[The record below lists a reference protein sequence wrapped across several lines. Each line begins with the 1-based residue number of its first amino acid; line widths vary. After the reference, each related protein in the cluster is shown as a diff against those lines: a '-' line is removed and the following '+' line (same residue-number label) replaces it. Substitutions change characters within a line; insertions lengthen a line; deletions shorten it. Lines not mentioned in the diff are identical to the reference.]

1 MNESQQTIDPVCG
14 KSVHPDECQSIS
26 DDEKG
31 TLYFCS
37 KDCQNKFEKAD
48 AKTKKGFLARYTE
61 RLEDVQC
68 SRTSQECR

>member
-14 KSVHPDECQSIS
+14 KSVYPDECQSICN
-26 DDEKG
+26 DEKG
-31 TLYFCS
+31 THYFCS

-48 AKTKKGFLARYTE
+48 PKTKKGFWARYTE

-68 SRTSQECR
+68 SRISQECK